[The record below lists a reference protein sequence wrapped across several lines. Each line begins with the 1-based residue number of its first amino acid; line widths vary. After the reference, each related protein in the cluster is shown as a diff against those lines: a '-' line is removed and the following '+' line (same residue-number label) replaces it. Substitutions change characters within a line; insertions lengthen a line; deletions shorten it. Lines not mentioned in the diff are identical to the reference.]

1 MRRAPWST
9 GTRLLLGLGLPLLL
23 LAGYAW
29 LATVQLHNIEQS
41 AERMSATERAQAEA
55 SCWPPPNR
63 CLPSSWT

>member
-41 AERMSATERAQAEA
+41 AERMSAAERAPV
-55 SCWPPPNR
+55 SYTHLT
-63 CLPSSWT
+63 LPTKA